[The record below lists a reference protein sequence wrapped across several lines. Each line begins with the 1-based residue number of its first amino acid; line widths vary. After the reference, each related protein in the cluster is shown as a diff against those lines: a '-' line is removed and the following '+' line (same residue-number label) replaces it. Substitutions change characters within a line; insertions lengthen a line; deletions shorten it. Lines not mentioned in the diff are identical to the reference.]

1 MTLMATEELHSW
13 TEVFFEMAC
22 NEADAVV
29 IIFAIKAGPR
39 AVEGGP
45 SEQLL

>member
-1 MTLMATEELHSW
+1 MTLVTAEELRSW

-29 IIFAIKAGPR
+29 IKFAVNAGPR
-39 AVEGGP
+39 VVEGGP
-45 SEQLL
+45 SERLS

>member
-1 MTLMATEELHSW
+1 MTLMTTEELRSW

-22 NEADAVV
+22 NEVDAVV
-29 IIFAIKAGPR
+29 IIFAVKAGPR

-45 SEQLL
+45 SERLS